1 MSEVQWHCSLISKE
15 VKNLFYIISE
25 FFMISFCVISVTW
38 VNEYI
43 SLTLGGKPLYQDHFQ
58 KLSIHVVKTNKQNQ
72 TKSKNKQTKQNRQ
85 PIWGHFPE
93 EYYINSLSSCGS
105 FLFYDCMPVGVGLV
119 EVLFR
124 HSCCW
129 AFMDVASLTCLG
141 DAIS

>member
-1 MSEVQWHCSLISKE
+1 MSEVQLHHSLISKE
-15 VKNLFYIISE
+15 LKNLFYIISE
-25 FFMISFCVISVTW
+25 WFMISFCVISVAW

-43 SLTLGGKPLYQDHFQ
+43 SLTLGGKPLHQDYFQ
-58 KLSIHVVKTNKQNQ
+58 KLSIHVVKTNKQKQ

-93 EYYINSLSSCGS
+93 EYYLNSLSSCGS

-119 EVLFR
+119 QLLFR

-129 AFMDVASLTCLG
+129 DFMDVASLICLG